1 MKLRISGMTPE
12 RHAHGAAYIHRLR
25 GTAEEALSRLET
37 EPDDAVYRHVCR
49 QLGFDPLEEAE
60 S

>member
-1 MKLRISGMTPE
+1 MKIRISSMTPE

-49 QLGFDPLEEAE
+49 TLGFDPLEERA

>member
-1 MKLRISGMTPE
+1 VKIRISSMTPE
-12 RHAHGAAYIHRLR
+12 RHAHGAAYIHRIR
-25 GTAEEALSRLET
+25 NTAEEALARLET

-49 QLGFDPLEEAE
+49 QLGWDPLEETE